1 MENPTSRSTYGAP
14 KVNKIPVADNRSE
27 IDAAEWNLKSLH
39 VAQMSHAAFKV
50 RVHFPTVASGTS
62 TPTAT
67 QTQYG
72 NTASYYPTSVTRTDV
87 GDYTIVYPS
96 SFNNEA
102 GEAEALSF
110 VYAEAEVASTSVYGK
125 PQCQWSGS
133 TITLTV
139 FDAAG
144 APVDITAGTTIVV
157 TAW

>member
-1 MENPTSRSTYGAP
+1 VENPSSRATYGAP
-14 KVNKIPVADNRSE
+14 KVNKIPIADNRSE
-27 IDAAEWNLKSLH
+27 IDAAEWNQFALD
-39 VAQMSHAAFKV
+39 VAQGSHTWWKV
-50 RVHFPTVASGTS
+50 RVHFPTVAAGTS
-62 TPTAT
+62 TPSAT

-72 NTASYYPTSVTRTDV
+72 NTATYYPTSITRTDV

-96 SFNNEA
+96 SFQNEA
-102 GEAEALSF
+102 GTSETLSF
-110 VYAEAEVASTSVYGK
+110 VYAEAKVASTSVYGK